1 MRGSAGRGFLFALLA
16 GVIFQCLNVT
26 VKLLTH
32 ELPPMQVAWLRWI
45 TKRSGYCAWTAGVV

>member
-1 MRGSAGRGFLFALLA
+1 MRGSAARGFLLAFLA

-32 ELPPMQVAWLRWI
+32 ELPPMQVAWMRCCWTPAI
-45 TKRSGYCAWTAGVV
+45 RSSP